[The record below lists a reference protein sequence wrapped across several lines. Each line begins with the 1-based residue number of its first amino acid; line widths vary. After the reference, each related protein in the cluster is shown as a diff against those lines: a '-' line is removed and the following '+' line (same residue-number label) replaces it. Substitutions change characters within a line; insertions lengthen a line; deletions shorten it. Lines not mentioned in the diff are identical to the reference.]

1 MCIMGSVF
9 LRKTY
14 LGRRDINKS
23 LSHSFSILKNLV
35 NVSSQTMCML
45 KMCNL
50 IRYDRL
56 CSKCDNSKGMS
67 KHNISLLP
75 WKMFAMEQRNQSA
88 GIYCLCHSQGKGRN
102 GILGESFGELIWV
115 LQLSP
120 RITRQTLLVICRG
133 CCLAQGLF
141 RIPSCIFHLLP
152 TSSTAMRAGMTRV
165 PPGDPA
171 LGLP

>member
-1 MCIMGSVF
+1 MITVCTRNNEGQRKAGMCIMGSVF

-14 LGRRDINKS
+14 LGRRGINKS

-75 WKMFAMEQRNQSA
+75 WKMFAMEQSR
-88 GIYCLCHSQGKGRN
+88 GTKV
-102 GILGESFGELIWV
+102 LGYIAYATVREK
-115 LQLSP
+115 
-120 RITRQTLLVICRG
+120 
-133 CCLAQGLF
+133 
-141 RIPSCIFHLLP
+141 
-152 TSSTAMRAGMTRV
+152 AGMASWGR
-165 PPGDPA
+165 A
-171 LGLP
+171 LDS